1 MVILSEWHRTALD
14 PETSSCLPMTG
25 EDTGLG
31 ALASP
36 LAGYLGKVQERAASL
51 EYCPWCTTKGFAY
64 ALRSY
69 HINLQES
76 ISLCT
81 NPQCL
86 FPLVTRPLEDV
97 LASLD
102 PVEPT
107 VGNKRKNAPALEMEE
122 LMVPP
127 PKCLRSSEVDGFESQ
142 NATGTP
148 VSPAEHGAVNLARNG
163 QHATPYAG
171 SEKLNGYHNASV
183 HVETTGWISLQ
194 DEDVVQEKTSG
205 SATHT
210 ADPAPPTC
218 LASVRNSSEVLWVT
232 DKDEPAL
239 SPHAGGLGLSEN
251 DRICRSLP
259 LLNSMDSRQDTNST
273 SINIPS
279 TLCGEQTEEKSPIA
293 EVPCKNTNGIKRV
306 GESDDLVSVPEQ
318 LFWSNRDN
326 LCWLDSLLAALVNCK
341 SLKCKPED
349 EPRRSSVWQLIKGY
363 EDICASIQ
371 EHQQTGQ
378 DGAARV
384 PRRVLHK
391 ANVALQS
398 LRMSVFKL
406 LQPKLHCKLGQKE
419 TPVFAMP
426 LLLTMDSWVEH
437 LFQSTFQWEF
447 KCSKCKVTTK
457 ESVRKTLPT
466 FTNIVPDWHPLHA
479 VHFAPCNMCSQKNQ
493 RRTMLLERVPPVFAL
508 HFVEGLPDNDV
519 SMYTFNFKGKRYSVT
534 TVIQYCQQLK
544 HFVAWISNGDGS
556 WLEYDDLKHPDCK
569 AHGDLPIP
577 AHEMHVVFWEVE
589 EDAEPSICS
598 PSTTYVESPP
608 PEKKG
613 TPSLNVDAD
622 EPLARTSDQSLLM
635 THNDSDI
642 VCALS
647 GEDGNNSMDTTIA
660 ASVDTSIGTTTLL
673 DTFEGLSHDDIVT
686 LTLVELKA
694 DSEMP
699 PSHDNQ
705 QTQDSSVPAGIE
717 KMDSAPDGSSPAAG
731 SHVCSNDVE
740 PPTIPSSSDTDSKDG
755 SCSDPTNVPGAK
767 RARGRRNRTE
777 KAVRRGK
784 KAASHSSPVPL
795 EPCEAVGYKS
805 VSSVD
810 QDNMP
815 PVETPQQA
823 SPPPSTDAS
832 PHPVGQKSPTEQ
844 SAFDQH
850 SRWSYLLSKHPLK
863 QVHTSTAAPAPTHR
877 PPADT
882 RMKSSPPVHST
893 PNPAKRQPVPVG
905 LPKPQLSTEESDGL
919 PPKAAEMY
927 GGFGTKSA
935 HIQSPLPPPAL
946 LSGKSK
952 QFQPIASKHQTYA
965 TVISGAS
972 PPALGAKQL
981 SKVQLSKGPPGLSD
995 TEALRYKLIKKLK
1008 AKKKKLA
1015 KLNNLLGNCG
1025 GARLQPDSTDLNSPS
1040 TVTSSTY
1047 DGSACDD
1054 FLSDLL
1060 SPSTTASNLSP
1071 DSTGFL
1077 ELLAG
1082 GQDGVG
1088 QFDCVVSAAG
1098 LESQNNCGANGPDTE
1113 NFLEDFFSQCFESG

>member
-1 MVILSEWHRTALD
+1 MYPSD
-14 PETSSCLPMTG
+14 FS
-25 EDTGLG
+25 
-31 ALASP
+31 
-36 LAGYLGKVQERAASL
+36 KVQERAASL
-51 EYCPWCTTKGFAY
+51 EYCPWCTSKGFVY

-76 ISLCT
+76 IALCT

-86 FPLVTRPLEDV
+86 FPLVARPLEDV

-107 VGNKRKNAPALEMEE
+107 VGNKRKNTPALEKEE
-122 LMVPP
+122 LIIPP
-127 PKCLRSSEVDGFESQ
+127 LKCLRSSEVDDFESQ
-142 NATGTP
+142 NATP
-148 VSPAEHGAVNLARNG
+148 VSPAGHGAVNLASNG
-163 QHATPYAG
+163 QHATPDAG
-171 SEKLNGYHNASV
+171 GEKFNGYHNASV
-183 HVETTGWISLQ
+183 HVETTGWTSLQ
-194 DEDVVQEKTSG
+194 DGDVVQEKRSG

-210 ADPAPPTC
+210 AHPAPPTC
-218 LASVRNSSEVLWVT
+218 LASVRNLSEVLWVT

-239 SPHAGGLGLSEN
+239 SPHTGGLGLSEN
-251 DRICRSLP
+251 DRIGTSLP
-259 LLNSMDSRQDTNST
+259 VLNSTDSCQDTNST

-279 TLCGEQTEEKSPIA
+279 TLCSEQTEEKSLIA
-293 EVPCKNTNGIKRV
+293 DVPCKNTNGIKSV
-306 GESDDLVSVPEQ
+306 GESDKLVSVPKQ

-326 LCWLDSLLAALVNCK
+326 LCWLDSLLVALVNCK

-349 EPRRSSVWQLIKGY
+349 EPQRSSVWQLIKGY
-363 EDICASIQ
+363 EDIYAAIK
-371 EHQQTGQ
+371 EHQQSGW
-378 DGAARV
+378 DEAARV
-384 PRRVLHK
+384 PRRVLQK
-391 ANVALQS
+391 ANAALQS

-457 ESVRKTLPT
+457 ESVTKTLPT

-479 VHFAPCNMCSQKNQ
+479 VHFAPCNVCSQKNQ

-534 TVIQYCQQLK
+534 TVIQYSQQLK
-544 HFVAWISNGDGS
+544 HFVAWIYNGDGS

-569 AHGDLPIP
+569 AHRNLPIP

-598 PSTTYVESPP
+598 PSTTFVESQP

-613 TPSLNVDAD
+613 TPSLNVEAD
-622 EPLARTSDQSLLM
+622 EPLALTSEQSLLM
-635 THNDSDI
+635 SLNDSDM
-642 VCALS
+642 VCTLS
-647 GEDGNNSMDTTIA
+647 GEDGNNIMDTTIT
-660 ASVDTSIGTTTLL
+660 ASVDASIGATTLL
-673 DTFEGLSHDDIVT
+673 DTFEGLSHNDIVT
-686 LTLVELKA
+686 LTLVELKT

-699 PSHDNQ
+699 PLDDNQ
-705 QTQDSSVPAGIE
+705 QTQDLSVPTGIK
-717 KMDSAPDGSSPAAG
+717 KMDSTPDSSSPAAG
-731 SHVCSNDVE
+731 SNNVIE
-740 PPTIPSSSDTDSKDG
+740 PSTIASSSDTDSKDG
-755 SCSDPTNVPGAK
+755 SSSDPTYVPGAK
-767 RARGRRNRTE
+767 RGRGRKTGTE
-777 KAVRRGK
+777 KAVSRQRGK
-784 KAASHSSPVPL
+784 KAVSPKAGSHSSPPGPL
-795 EPCEAVGYKS
+795 EYCEAVSFKL
-805 VSSVD
+805 VSSVA
-810 QDNMP
+810 QDNIP
-815 PVETPQQA
+815 PVETTQQT
-823 SPPPSTDAS
+823 SPLSSTDAS
-832 PHPVGQKSPTEQ
+832 PQPISQKSPTEQ
-844 SAFDQH
+844 SAFDQN
-850 SRWSYLLSKHPLK
+850 SRWSFLLSKHPLK
-863 QVHTSTAAPAPTHR
+863 HVHKSIATPAPTHR
-877 PPADT
+877 PSSDT
-882 RMKSSPPVHST
+882 QMNSSPPVHST
-893 PNPAKRQPVPVG
+893 PNPVKKQPVPVG
-905 LPKPQLSTEESDGL
+905 LPKPQLSTEESNGL

-935 HIQSPLPPPAL
+935 HIQSPLPSPVL
-946 LSGKSK
+946 LSGKLK
-952 QFQPIASKHQTYA
+952 PFQPIAKHQTNT
-965 TVISGAS
+965 TVISGTPS
-972 PPALGAKQL
+972 PEINFLKKHSSQP
-981 SKVQLSKGPPGLSD
+981 SKVPTGLSD

-1015 KLNNLLGNCG
+1015 KLNNLLGYQGRAC
-1025 GARLQPDSTDLNSPS
+1025 LQPDSTDLNSPS

-1077 ELLAG
+1077 EMLAS

-1088 QFDCVVSAAG
+1088 QLDCVVSAVGA
-1098 LESQNNCGANGPDTE
+1098 ESQNNCGTNGPDTE
-1113 NFLEDFFSQCFESG
+1113 NFLEDFFSQCFETG